1 MAYDPDEQEQ
11 LDQIKAWWNK
21 YGTLVLTVLI
31 ISTAV
36 VGGWRAW
43 QWYEGHQSSQARG
56 YFEALEEA
64 GRSQGEESVARIN
77 AAMKTL
83 RSEYAATDYAARGAL
98 VAAAA
103 LAARKDVSGARAQ
116 LEWLSQTKHTAL
128 VPVSRLR
135 LAALFL
141 DQKEYDAA
149 LAQLK
154 DAPPSFEGLFADR
167 RGDVLAA
174 QGKPAEAKKA
184 WNEAIETLGVTNPLT
199 PIVKLKLDA
208 LGG

>member
-1 MAYDPDEQEQ
+1 MAYDLDEQEQ
-11 LDQIKAWWNK
+11 IDQIKAWWNK

-31 ISTAV
+31 IATAAV
-36 VGGWRAW
+36 AAWRGW

-83 RSEYAATDYAARGAL
+83 RSDYAATDYAARGAL
-98 VAAAA
+98 VAASA
-103 LAARKDVSGARAQ
+103 LASRKDLPGARAQ
-116 LEWLSQTKHTAL
+116 LEWLAQTKHAAL
-128 VPVSRLR
+128 VPVARLR

-141 DQKEYDAA
+141 DQKEYDSA

-167 RGDVLAA
+167 RGDILAA
-174 QGKPAEAKKA
+174 QGKSADAKKA
-184 WNEAIETLGVTNPLT
+184 WNAAIESLGPTNPLT

>member
-1 MAYDPDEQEQ
+1 MAYDLDEQEQ

-31 ISTAV
+31 IATAV
-36 VGGWRAW
+36 VAGWRGW
-43 QWYEGHQSSQARG
+43 QWYEGHQASQARG

-83 RSEYAATDYAARGAL
+83 RSDYAATDYAARGAL
-98 VAAAA
+98 VAASA
-103 LAARKDVSGARAQ
+103 LAARKDLPGARAQ
-116 LEWLSQTKHTAL
+116 LEWLAQTKHAAL
-128 VPVSRLR
+128 VPVARLR

-141 DQKEYDAA
+141 DQKEYDTA

-174 QGKPAEAKKA
+174 QGKSADARKA
-184 WNEAIETLGVTNPLT
+184 WNEAIDSLGQTNPLT
-199 PIVKLKLDA
+199 PVVKLKLDA

>member
-1 MAYDPDEQEQ
+1 MAYDLDEQEQ

-31 ISTAV
+31 VATVALA
-36 VGGWRAW
+36 GWRGW

-83 RSEYAATDYAARGAL
+83 RSEYASTDYAARGAL
-98 VAAAA
+98 VAASS
-103 LAARKDVSGARAQ
+103 LAARKDLTGARAQ
-116 LEWLSQTKHTAL
+116 LEWLSQTKHAAL
-128 VPVSRLR
+128 VPVARLR

-141 DQKEYDAA
+141 DQKEYDSA

-174 QGKPAEAKKA
+174 QGKAAEAKKA
-184 WNEAIETLGVTNPLT
+184 WNEALESLGPTNPLT

>member
-1 MAYDPDEQEQ
+1 MAYDLDEQEQ
-11 LDQIKAWWNK
+11 LDQLKAWWNK

-31 ISTAV
+31 IVTAAI
-36 VGGWRAW
+36 GSWRAW

-98 VAAAA
+98 VAASA
-103 LAARKDVSGARAQ
+103 LAARKDLSGARAQ
-116 LEWLSQTKHTAL
+116 LEWLSQTKHAAL

-141 DQKEYDAA
+141 DQKEYEAA

-184 WNEAIETLGVTNPLT
+184 WNDAMNLLGATNPLT
-199 PIVKLKLDA
+199 PVVKLKLDA

>member
-1 MAYDPDEQEQ
+1 MAYDLDEQEQ
-11 LDQIKAWWNK
+11 LDQLKAWWNK

-31 ISTAV
+31 IATAV
-36 VGGWRAW
+36 IGGWRAW

-83 RSEYAATDYAARGAL
+83 RSEYAATDYAVRGAL
-98 VAAAA
+98 VAASA
-103 LAARKDVSGARAQ
+103 LAARKDLSGARAQ
-116 LEWLSQTKHTAL
+116 LEWLSQTKHAAL

-141 DQKEYDAA
+141 DQKEYEAA

-184 WNEAIETLGVTNPLT
+184 WNDAMNLLGATNPLT
-199 PIVKLKLDA
+199 PVVKLKLDA

>member
-1 MAYDPDEQEQ
+1 MAYDLDEQEQ
-11 LDQIKAWWNK
+11 LDQLKAWWNK
-21 YGTLVLTVLI
+21 YGTMVLTVLI
-31 ISTAV
+31 IATAV
-36 VGGWRAW
+36 IGGWRAW

-98 VAAAA
+98 VAASA
-103 LAARKDVSGARAQ
+103 LAARKDLSGARAQ
-116 LEWLSQTKHTAL
+116 LEWLSQTKHAAL

-141 DQKEYDAA
+141 DQKEYEAA

-154 DAPPSFEGLFADR
+154 EAPPSFEGLFADR

-184 WNEAIETLGVTNPLT
+184 WGDAMNMLGATNPLT
-199 PIVKLKLDA
+199 PVVKLKLDA

>member
-21 YGTLVLTVLI
+21 YGTLVLTILI

-103 LAARKDVSGARAQ
+103 LAARKDVTGARAQ
-116 LEWLSQTKHTAL
+116 LEWLSQTKHSAL

-167 RGDVLAA
+167 RGDVLAS
-174 QGKPAEAKKA
+174 QGKPAEARKA

>member
-11 LDQIKAWWNK
+11 LDQLKAWWNK

-31 ISTAV
+31 ISTAL

-103 LAARKDVSGARAQ
+103 LAARKDVTGARAQ
-116 LEWLSQTKHTAL
+116 LEWLSQTKHSAL

-135 LAALFL
+135 LASLFL

-208 LGG
+208 LGV

>member
-1 MAYDPDEQEQ
+1 MAYDLDEQEQ
-11 LDQIKAWWNK
+11 LDQLKAWWNK

-31 ISTAV
+31 IATAV
-36 VGGWRAW
+36 VGGWRGW
-43 QWYEGHQSSQARG
+43 QWYGGHQSSQARG

-116 LEWLSQTKHTAL
+116 LEWLSQTKHAAL

-149 LAQLK
+149 FAQLK

-167 RGDVLAA
+167 RGDILAA
-174 QGKPAEAKKA
+174 QGKSAEAKKA
-184 WNEAIETLGVTNPLT
+184 WNEAINSLGATNPLT
-199 PIVKLKLDA
+199 PVVKLKLDA

>member
-1 MAYDPDEQEQ
+1 MAYDLDEQEQ

-31 ISTAV
+31 IATAV

-98 VAAAA
+98 VAASA
-103 LAARKDVSGARAQ
+103 LAARKDLSGARAQ
-116 LEWLSQTKHTAL
+116 LEWLSQTKHAAL

-141 DQKEYDAA
+141 DQKEYELA

-184 WNEAIETLGVTNPLT
+184 WNEAIGTLGATNPLT

>member
-1 MAYDPDEQEQ
+1 MAYDLDEQEQ
-11 LDQIKAWWNK
+11 LDQLKAWWNK

-31 ISTAV
+31 IATAV
-36 VGGWRAW
+36 IGGWRAW

-64 GRSQGEESVARIN
+64 GRSQGDESVARIN

-98 VAAAA
+98 VAASA
-103 LAARKDVSGARAQ
+103 LAARKDMSGARAQ
-116 LEWLSQTKHTAL
+116 LEWLSQTKHAAL

-141 DQKEYDAA
+141 DQKEFEAA

-184 WNEAIETLGVTNPLT
+184 WNEAMNSLGATNPLT
-199 PIVKLKLDA
+199 PVVKLKLDA

>member
-1 MAYDPDEQEQ
+1 MAYDLDEQEQ

-31 ISTAV
+31 IATAV

-98 VAAAA
+98 VAASA
-103 LAARKDVSGARAQ
+103 LAARKDLSGARAQ
-116 LEWLSQTKHTAL
+116 LEWLSQTKHAAL

-141 DQKEYDAA
+141 DQKEYDLA
-149 LAQLK
+149 LSQLK

-184 WNEAIETLGVTNPLT
+184 WNEATEKLGATNPLT

>member
-11 LDQIKAWWNK
+11 LDQLKAWWNK

-103 LAARKDVSGARAQ
+103 LAARKDVTGARAQ
-116 LEWLSQTKHTAL
+116 LEWLSQTKHSAL

-135 LAALFL
+135 LASLFL

-208 LGG
+208 LGV

>member
-1 MAYDPDEQEQ
+1 MAYDLDEQEQ
-11 LDQIKAWWNK
+11 LDQLKAWWNK

-31 ISTAV
+31 IATAV
-36 VGGWRAW
+36 IGGWRAW

-98 VAAAA
+98 VAASA

-116 LEWLSQTKHTAL
+116 LEWLSQTKHAAL

-141 DQKEYDAA
+141 DQKEYEAA

-184 WNEAIETLGVTNPLT
+184 WSDAMNLLGATNPLT
-199 PIVKLKLDA
+199 PVVKLKLDA